1 MKRLLA
7 LFLFVTPAGAQYFSS
22 PPETLVNQTT
32 TDATKMMTNFNRI
45 VSDGNTTFN
54 AFEAQIAAIS
64 GGGAATPAGAV
75 VPFNLSACPS
85 GWISSD
91 GTAGTRDMRAYFAR
105 ATGGSPAVGTFQ
117 AGQFVDHTHTII
129 GTYVTGFPNGSSAN
143 ANSGGILRMS
153 GAPSMTL
160 GAPSGANVGSETR
173 PKNVALL
180 FCQKT

>member
-7 LFLFVTPAGAQYFSS
+7 IFLFVTPAAAQYFSS

-75 VPFNLSACPS
+75 VPFNLSVCPS
-85 GWISSD
+85 GWIPSD

-105 ATGGSPAVGTFQ
+105 ATGGSPAIGTFQ
-117 AGQFVDHTHTII
+117 AAQFVDHTHTIM
-129 GTYVTGFPNGSSAN
+129 GSYVTSISGMNSN
-143 ANSGGILRMS
+143 AFTGAIPRMS
-153 GAPSMTL
+153 GAPSITL
-160 GAPSGANVGSETR
+160 GAPTGANVGSETR

-180 FCQKT
+180 YCQKT

>member
-32 TDATKMMTNFNRI
+32 TDATKMMTNYNRI

-54 AFEAQIAAIS
+54 AFEAQLAAL
-64 GGGAATPAGAV
+64 GGAGTPAGAV
-75 VPFNLSACPS
+75 TFFNLSACPS
-85 GWISSD
+85 GWIPSD
-91 GTAGTRDMRAYFAR
+91 GTAGTRDMRGYFAR

-117 AGQFVDHTHTII
+117 AAQFVDHGHTIF
-129 GTYVTGFPNGSSAN
+129 GTFVTGLTGSSNFAN
-143 ANSGGILRMS
+143 TGGVVRASGGNLV
-153 GAPSMTL
+153 TL
-160 GAPSGANVGSETR
+160 GAPTGANVGSETR

-180 FCQKT
+180 YCQKT

>member
-32 TDATKMMTNFNRI
+32 TDATKMMTNYNRI

-54 AFEAQIAAIS
+54 AFEAQLAAL
-64 GGGAATPAGAV
+64 GGAGTPAGAV

-85 GWISSD
+85 GWIPSD

-105 ATGGSPAVGTFQ
+105 ATGGALAVGTFQ
-117 AGQFVDHTHTII
+117 AGQFIDHTHTIF
-129 GTYVTGFPNGSSAN
+129 GSYVTAFTGSAAN
-143 ANSGGILRMS
+143 ANSGGVVRMS
-153 GAPSMTL
+153 GSVSVTL
-160 GAPSGANVGSETR
+160 GAPTGANVGSETR

-180 FCQKT
+180 FCQKS